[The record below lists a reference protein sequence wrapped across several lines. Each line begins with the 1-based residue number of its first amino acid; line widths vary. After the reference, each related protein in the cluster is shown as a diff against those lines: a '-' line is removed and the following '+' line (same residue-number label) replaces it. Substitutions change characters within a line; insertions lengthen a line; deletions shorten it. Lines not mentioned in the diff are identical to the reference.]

1 MTNLYMWSYSAT
13 LNSRV
18 VHGHV
23 EAPNSTL
30 AMQAVQADNELV
42 ANVRVVIDRSPTARL
57 NKYIQWRGA
66 A

>member
-13 LNSRV
+13 LNNRV

-30 AMQAVQADNELV
+30 AMQAVQADNELIT
-42 ANVRVVIDRSPTARL
+42 NVRVVVDRSPTARL
-57 NKYIQWRGA
+57 NKYIKWGHA